1 MAEQRVTYCST
12 EEGGRSECG
21 LLPGEGRA
29 KKLREGG
36 REEAAVQCKN
46 SMVVKGGRMAR
57 KERGEGGE
65 EASNTHSS
73 PSALF
78 SHYCLFSLKFL
89 SLLVKMPTRFSV
101 SVLLNQ

>member
-1 MAEQRVTYCST
+1 MWVVAR
-12 EEGGRSECG
+12 GGREEQKS
-21 LLPGEGRA
+21 R
-29 KKLREGG
+29 G
-36 REEAAVQCKN
+36 REEAAVQCKKQHGRKRG
-46 SMVVKGGRMAR
+46 SYGTEREREGRGG
-57 KERGEGGE
+57 
-65 EASNTHSS
+65 SQQYSS